1 VLDDVLGYWAHA
13 PGQAQQLLTDVDQGF
28 KPGRVAFHGLDS
40 QGLDS
45 QGLDSQGLDSQGL
58 DSSATV
64 CFSGGVGC
72 VVTGGRVG

>member
-1 VLDDVLGYWAHA
+1 MLDDVLGYWAHA

-45 QGLDSQGLDSQGL
+45 QGLDS
-58 DSSATV
+58 SATV